1 MANGAEWAARVKAE
15 IGRAVIG
22 QDEVVERML
31 VAMLADGHVLLEG
44 MPGLAK
50 TMLVRSLATTMGLD
64 FERVQFTPDLLPS
77 DVVGTMVFQPSD
89 GSFKVHLGPVFAHL
103 VLADEINRAPAKVQ
117 SALLEAMQERQV
129 TVGGESHK
137 LPKPFFVMATQNPVE
152 QEGTYPLP
160 EAQTDRFLFK
170 LLVDY
175 PSEVDEREMMDR
187 WGSVTQ
193 TPELERV
200 SSAEELLSLR
210 EEVERVHLSE
220 PLRDYMLALVRATR
234 ALTEGGGGN
243 GSGREPAS
251 LSFGASPR
259 ASLALVQAVRALAWL
274 RGSDHATPGLVQE
287 LFCDALRHRI
297 GLSYEAEAEGVSPD
311 DILKQVIERT
321 PMPVPGERP
330 GGKSAERAGGGANAG
345 GGAGGASGDSE
356 AGGRA
361 GAASGASGEGG
372 TEAAAGPVTSDRG

>member
-50 TMLVRSLATTMGLD
+50 TMLVRSLATTMDLD

-175 PSEVDEREMMDR
+175 PSEIDEREMMDR

-210 EEVERVHLSE
+210 EQVERVHLSE

-234 ALTEGGGGN
+234 ALTEGGAGN

-259 ASLALVQAVRALAWL
+259 ASLALVQSARALAWL

-297 GLSYEAEAEGVSPD
+297 GLSYEAEAEGVTPD

-321 PMPVPGERP
+321 PMPVPGERS
-330 GGKSAERAGGGANAG
+330 GERAGGGANTGGG
-345 GGAGGASGDSE
+345 GGANTGGE

-361 GAASGASGEGG
+361 GEASGASGVGG
-372 TEAAAGPVTSDRG
+372 AEAAAGPAAPDRG